1 MNANEIAHYIRFTS
15 WTNDDI
21 NKFVEAVKSARA
33 QLTRQNIWSFAVGDR
48 VCFNSTRCGFVT
60 GTVEKVA
67 IKYVT
72 VRTSRGL
79 YRVPANMLKASKE
92 VDAIVA

>member
-1 MNANEIAHYIRFTS
+1 MNANEIAHYIRFTP
-15 WTNDDI
+15 WTNDELV
-21 NKFVEAVKSARA
+21 KFIDAVKFARA
-33 QLTRQNIWSFAVGDR
+33 QLTRQNIGEFDVGDR
-48 VCFNSTRCGFVT
+48 VCFNSAKLGFVT

-72 VRTSRGL
+72 VRGTQFGL

-92 VDAIVA
+92 VAAVA

>member
-1 MNANEIAHYIRFTS
+1 MNADQIAHYIRFTP
-15 WTNDDI
+15 WTNDDLV
-21 NKFVEAVKSARA
+21 KFVDAVKTARA

>member
-1 MNANEIAHYIRFTS
+1 MNADQIAHYIRFTPWS
-15 WTNDDI
+15 NDDLV
-21 NKFVEAVKSARA
+21 KFVEAVKFARA

-92 VDAIVA
+92 VAAVA

>member
-1 MNANEIAHYIRFTS
+1 MNADQIAHYIRFTPWS
-15 WTNDDI
+15 NEDLS
-21 NKFVEAVKSARA
+21 KFVEAVKSARA
-33 QLTRQNIWSFAVGDR
+33 QLTRQNIWSFSVGDR
-48 VCFNSTRCGFVT
+48 VYFNSAKLGFVT

-72 VRTSRGL
+72 VRSPRGL

-92 VDAIVA
+92 VAAVA

>member
-1 MNANEIAHYIRFTS
+1 MTANEIAHYIRFTPWS
-15 WTNDDI
+15 NDELV
-21 NKFVEAVKSARA
+21 KFIDAVKFARA

-48 VCFNSTRCGFVT
+48 VCFNSAKLGFVT

-72 VRTSRGL
+72 VRGTLGGL

-92 VDAIVA
+92 VAAVA